1 MSNQY
6 FQFKNKIHE
15 AYEFGYRSVLN
26 EQVVQGPHQI
36 VPPGSV
42 PLSAA
47 PRLKQLL
54 RHPITKR
61 LGYLGLIALAYDLG
75 STGAQYIEKHG
86 GGQKEAS
93 KEEKEAYK
101 ASNQQALSNPEYGP
115 DLQKMVKYIA
125 IAEGLTEDEVL
136 DNIAS
141 RKYYNTN
148 SIRRLYNEMLKA
160 HRDEVRSKR
169 FNNLPR

>member
-1 MSNQY
+1 MSNSY
-6 FQFKNKIHE
+6 WKRKIQLRE
-15 AYEFGYRSVLN
+15 AYESGYRSGLN
-26 EQVVQGPHQI
+26 EQVVQGPQRI

-42 PLSAA
+42 PLSAT
-47 PRLKQLL
+47 PRIGQLL
-54 RHPITKR
+54 RHPLVKK
-61 LGYLGLIALAYDLG
+61 LGYLGFIALAYDIG
-75 STGAQYIEKHG
+75 SAGAEYIEKHG
-86 GGQKEAS
+86 GGQEEAS
-93 KEEKEAYK
+93 EEEKEAYK

-115 DLQKMVKYIA
+115 NLREMVKYIA

-160 HRDEVRSKR
+160 HRAKVRSKR
-169 FNNLPR
+169 INNLPR

>member
-1 MSNQY
+1 
-6 FQFKNKIHE
+6 
-15 AYEFGYRSVLN
+15 
-26 EQVVQGPHQI
+26 
-36 VPPGSV
+36 
-42 PLSAA
+42 
-47 PRLKQLL
+47 
-54 RHPITKR
+54 
-61 LGYLGLIALAYDLG
+61 
-75 STGAQYIEKHG
+75 
-86 GGQKEAS
+86 AS